1 MAVTTRLEL
10 ATPGVTSRCSDQT
23 ELSHLVPVAAAA
35 GFLVMALAS
44 AAGGGWPPC
53 LPTGTAPATGQIRLS
68 PPFGEDHLCPRIRG
82 APAESHARQEHGA
95 LPSKLVRPGGWPPG
109 IDPGAT
115 PGTVLIPPQ
124 ADSD

>member
-35 GFLVMALAS
+35 GFLAMALAS

-53 LPTGTAPATGQIRLS
+53 LPTGATPATGQVRFS
-68 PPFGEDHLCPRIRG
+68 PPPERTICVRASAVLPQSRISAVSTALRHLSYLALVSGPREGTRG
-82 APAESHARQEHGA
+82 
-95 LPSKLVRPGGWPPG
+95 PPL
-109 IDPGAT
+109 A
-115 PGTVLIPPQ
+115 Q
-124 ADSD
+124 S